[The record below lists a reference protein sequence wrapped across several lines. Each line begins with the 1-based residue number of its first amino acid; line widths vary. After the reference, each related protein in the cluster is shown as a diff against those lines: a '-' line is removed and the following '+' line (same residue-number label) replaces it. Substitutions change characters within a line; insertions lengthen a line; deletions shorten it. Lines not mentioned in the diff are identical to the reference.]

1 MRDLDNIQEIGR
13 GFLPGDLDT
22 VTPYGNIAVLSVDDE
37 AEDGIASVVM
47 PWRTDPDTE
56 APNLLRTIPA
66 DGETNVAL
74 TSRIGLGFDEFIEP
88 TSVFAGSVRL
98 YDSSGKAVDGW
109 GSAGETIAN
118 FTPKEP
124 LLPNETYTVEVLQDG
139 IEDLS
144 RNKFATT
151 TTFTFSTV
159 GN

>member
-1 MRDLDNIQEIGR
+1 MPITTKAMVLWETLIGQPLDMRDLDNIQEIGR

-66 DGETNVAL
+66 DGATNVAL

-98 YDSSGKAVDGW
+98 YDSSGNAIDGW
-109 GSAGETIAN
+109 GSAA
-118 FTPKEP
+118 
-124 LLPNETYTVEVLQDG
+124 
-139 IEDLS
+139 
-144 RNKFATT
+144 RNHCQLH
-151 TTFTFSTV
+151 S
-159 GN
+159 